1 MCGIAGYISNR
12 PLDRKILSD
21 MVDRLHHRGPD
32 SSGYYRKKQ
41 YNAGMCRL
49 TINDLETGDQPLYNA
64 DKSVVLL
71 YNGEIYNYPDLKY
84 ELECR
89 GYRLR
94 TRSDGEVICHL
105 YEIYKEKLF
114 EKLDGMF
121 AVALWIEKEKK

>member
-49 TINDLETGDQPLYNA
+49 TINDLAYSTYLEPAIVTDPVTEAQIQADLIRDQVDLLFIL
-64 DKSVVLL
+64 SHTVLL
-71 YNGEIYNYPDLKY
+71 FMI
-84 ELECR
+84 
-89 GYRLR
+89 
-94 TRSDGEVICHL
+94 
-105 YEIYKEKLF
+105 F
-114 EKLDGMF
+114 
-121 AVALWIEKEKK
+121 